1 MLHLFLLL
9 SVGEVIVLIIVFVA
23 LLNHKLLLGVLRV
36 LITVLVLVCLVI
48 LITNLLLNNKLLQ
61 LSHLITV

>member
-1 MLHLFLLL
+1 MFLLL

-36 LITVLVLVCLVI
+36 LITVLVLVCLVV
-48 LITNLLLNNKLLQ
+48 LITNLLLNNELLQ

>member
-1 MLHLFLLL
+1 MFLLL

-36 LITVLVLVCLVI
+36 LFPVLVLVCLVV

>member
-1 MLHLFLLL
+1 MFLLL